1 LSLISPLHNPKPM
14 PPASP
19 LRIAVDIGGTF
30 TDIVLRRGEQ
40 SATAKLLTTPQA
52 PEQAMIEGIL
62 QVLAEVGAEP
72 RELDLLVHGTT
83 LATNALIERKGAP
96 TGLITN
102 EGFRDVLAMGDEK
115 RFDHYDLDL
124 EKPQPLVPRHS
135 RIGVRG
141 RMRADGREH
150 EPLAMDDVD
159 RAIDALREQG
169 VQALAIGQ
177 ALKQALGDK
186 RGIGRYGFDGG
197 EGQGGEPA
205 SAGAEAF
212 GADARAAFA
221 LPMDETRAAAVVAG
235 SEIWSPRWQRGAFDA
250 IPAAIERELA
260 S

>member
-1 LSLISPLHNPKPM
+1 M

-30 TDIVLRRGEQ
+30 NDIVLRRGAQ

-141 RMRADGREH
+141 
-150 EPLAMDDVD
+150 
-159 RAIDALREQG
+159 
-169 VQALAIGQ
+169 
-177 ALKQALGDK
+177 
-186 RGIGRYGFDGG
+186 
-197 EGQGGEPA
+197 
-205 SAGAEAF
+205 S
-212 GADARAAFA
+212 
-221 LPMDETRAAAVVAG
+221 
-235 SEIWSPRWQRGAFDA
+235 
-250 IPAAIERELA
+250 PAARNAPLSMKNMTRPKMPRNIVRRNGRA
-260 S
+260 SVTRRVGGMVFR